1 MEKEYN
7 FKSQP
12 INFQN
17 AIIGCKRI
25 HSMKMNRHHL
35 LEGRKLSEEET
46 HILHR
51 WETAHSLFVSKNET
65 DANAARILM
74 KMYNISNFT
83 AYKDIRNAKMLF
95 GDAYKASTEGLRY
108 IVSQWCIDMYRMAY
122 IAKDFDA
129 MSNALGKLIKAN
141 CLDRQDPNLPDITK
155 IQPPVQVL
163 SLSLDFVNSPYFKML
178 VSQVQ
183 EEVDKT
189 EGESSD
195 HARPKPDY
203 RCDEYAMIEDT
214 KYEPVNDDTD
224 SWNKFKLSLHPII
237 IILSW
242 LLNMVCSRIKC
253 LSVAVVLVK
262 RPSSPMK

>member
-1 MEKEYN
+1 MENEHN
-7 FKSQP
+7 FNTSAGKFP
-12 INFQN
+12 
-17 AIIGCKRI
+17 KRNYRLQEDTLYERI
-25 HSMKMNRHHL
+25 RHHL

-95 GDAYKASTEGLRY
+95 GDVNKASTEGLRY

-178 VSQVQ
+178 APKVQ
-183 EEVDKT
+183 EEVIKLKAKVQTMLDRSPIT
-189 EGESSD
+189 D
-195 HARPKPDY
+195 VMNML
-203 RCDEYAMIEDT
+203 MIEDT
-214 KYEPVNDDTD
+214 KYEQVSDDTD
-224 SWNKFKLSLHPII
+224 
-237 IILSW
+237 
-242 LLNMVCSRIKC
+242 
-253 LSVAVVLVK
+253 
-262 RPSSPMK
+262 

>member
-1 MEKEYN
+1 MENEHN
-7 FKSQP
+7 FKSP
-12 INFQN
+12 ADKFP
-17 AIIGCKRI
+17 KRNYRLQENTLYERI
-25 HSMKMNRHHL
+25 RHHL

-46 HILHR
+46 NILHR

-95 GDAYKASTEGLRY
+95 GDVNKASTEGLRY
-108 IVSQWCIDMYRMAY
+108 IVSQWCVDMYRMAY

-178 VSQVQ
+178 APKVQ
-183 EEVDKT
+183 EEVIKLKAKVQTMLDRSPIT
-189 EGESSD
+189 D
-195 HARPKPDY
+195 VMNML
-203 RCDEYAMIEDT
+203 MIEDT

-224 SWNKFKLSLHPII
+224 
-237 IILSW
+237 
-242 LLNMVCSRIKC
+242 
-253 LSVAVVLVK
+253 
-262 RPSSPMK
+262 

>member
-1 MEKEYN
+1 MENEHN
-7 FKSQP
+7 FKTP
-12 INFQN
+12 AGKFP
-17 AIIGCKRI
+17 KRNYRLQEDTLYERI
-25 HSMKMNRHHL
+25 RHHL
-35 LEGRKLSEEET
+35 LEGRKLSGEET

-95 GDAYKASTEGLRY
+95 GDVNKASTEGLRY

-178 VSQVQ
+178 APKVQ
-183 EEVDKT
+183 EEVIKLKAKVQTMLDRSPIT
-189 EGESSD
+189 D
-195 HARPKPDY
+195 VMNML
-203 RCDEYAMIEDT
+203 MIEDT
-214 KYEPVNDDTD
+214 KYEPVNDDMDYD
-224 SWNKFKLSLHPII
+224 SN
-237 IILSW
+237 
-242 LLNMVCSRIKC
+242 
-253 LSVAVVLVK
+253 
-262 RPSSPMK
+262 

>member
-1 MEKEYN
+1 MENEHN
-7 FKSQP
+7 FKTSAGKFP
-12 INFQN
+12 
-17 AIIGCKRI
+17 KRNYRLQEDTLYERI
-25 HSMKMNRHHL
+25 RHHL
-35 LEGRKLSEEET
+35 LEGRKLSGEET

-95 GDAYKASTEGLRY
+95 GDVNKASTEGLRY
-108 IVSQWCIDMYRMAY
+108 IVSQWCIDMYRMAF

-178 VSQVQ
+178 APKVQ
-183 EEVDKT
+183 EEVIKLKAKVQTMLDRSPIT
-189 EGESSD
+189 D
-195 HARPKPDY
+195 VMNML
-203 RCDEYAMIEDT
+203 MIEDT

-224 SWNKFKLSLHPII
+224 DDSN
-237 IILSW
+237 
-242 LLNMVCSRIKC
+242 
-253 LSVAVVLVK
+253 
-262 RPSSPMK
+262 

>member
-1 MEKEYN
+1 MENERML
-7 FKSQP
+7 KSP
-12 INFQN
+12 AAKFP
-17 AIIGCKRI
+17 KRNYRLQEDTLYERI
-25 HSMKMNRHHL
+25 RHHL

-95 GDAYKASTEGLRY
+95 GDVNKASTEGLRY

-178 VSQVQ
+178 APKVQ
-183 EEVDKT
+183 QEVIKLKAKVQTMLDRSPIT
-189 EGESSD
+189 D
-195 HARPKPDY
+195 VMNML
-203 RCDEYAMIEDT
+203 MIEDT

-224 SWNKFKLSLHPII
+224 YDSN
-237 IILSW
+237 
-242 LLNMVCSRIKC
+242 
-253 LSVAVVLVK
+253 
-262 RPSSPMK
+262 

>member
-1 MEKEYN
+1 MENERML
-7 FKSQP
+7 KSP
-12 INFQN
+12 AAKFP
-17 AIIGCKRI
+17 KRNYRLQEDTLHERI
-25 HSMKMNRHHL
+25 RYHL

-46 HILHR
+46 NILHR

-95 GDAYKASTEGLRY
+95 GDVNKASTEGLRY

-178 VSQVQ
+178 APKVQ
-183 EEVDKT
+183 EEVIKLKAKVQTMLDRSPIT
-189 EGESSD
+189 D
-195 HARPKPDY
+195 VMNML
-203 RCDEYAMIEDT
+203 MIEDT
-214 KYEPVNDDTD
+214 KYEPVNDDMDYD
-224 SWNKFKLSLHPII
+224 SN
-237 IILSW
+237 
-242 LLNMVCSRIKC
+242 
-253 LSVAVVLVK
+253 
-262 RPSSPMK
+262 

>member
-1 MEKEYN
+1 MENERML
-7 FKSQP
+7 KSSAGKFP
-12 INFQN
+12 
-17 AIIGCKRI
+17 KRNYRLQEDTLYERI
-25 HSMKMNRHHL
+25 RYHL

-95 GDAYKASTEGLRY
+95 GDVNKASTEGLRY

-178 VSQVQ
+178 APKVQ
-183 EEVDKT
+183 EEVIKLKAKVQTMLDRSPIT
-189 EGESSD
+189 D
-195 HARPKPDY
+195 VMNML
-203 RCDEYAMIEDT
+203 MIEDT

-224 SWNKFKLSLHPII
+224 DDSN
-237 IILSW
+237 
-242 LLNMVCSRIKC
+242 
-253 LSVAVVLVK
+253 
-262 RPSSPMK
+262 

>member
-1 MEKEYN
+1 MEKERN
-7 FKSQP
+7 LQSPADKFP
-12 INFQN
+12 
-17 AIIGCKRI
+17 KRNYRLQEDTLYERI
-25 HSMKMNRHHL
+25 RYHL

-95 GDAYKASTEGLRY
+95 GDVNKASTDGLRY
-108 IVSQWCIDMYRMAY
+108 LVSQWCVDMYRMAY

-141 CLDRQDPNLPDITK
+141 NLDRQDPNLPDLTK

-178 VSQVQ
+178 APKIQ
-183 EEVDKT
+183 EEVIKLKT
-189 EGESSD
+189 KVQAMLDRSQITDVMGML
-195 HARPKPDY
+195 
-203 RCDEYAMIEDT
+203 MIEDT
-214 KYEPVNDDTD
+214 KYEQVSDDTD
-224 SWNKFKLSLHPII
+224 
-237 IILSW
+237 
-242 LLNMVCSRIKC
+242 
-253 LSVAVVLVK
+253 
-262 RPSSPMK
+262 